1 MIEEHK
7 TPNSTVKITNWNEV
21 AISASQS
28 PESLKI
34 LIEEHKKTVE
44 TRSLKG
50 LTLVMKVIAW
60 IITRTVPKVE
70 ITNWDEVVMAA
81 NQHPESLDLLMEEH
95 KSSKIKI
102 TSHKSLELLEKHKNF
117 RAENSNRDYIDIMN
131 RENMYEKTIVEQY
144 VLNSDNDL
152 GSMLS

>member
-1 MIEEHK
+1 M
-7 TPNSTVKITNWNEV
+7 
-21 AISASQS
+21 AS
-28 PESLKI
+28 
-34 LIEEHKKTVE
+34 
-44 TRSLKG
+44 
-50 LTLVMKVIAW
+50 
-60 IITRTVPKVE
+60 
-70 ITNWDEVVMAA
+70 

-117 RAENSNRDYIDIMN
+117 RAESSHRDYIDIMN
-131 RENMYEKTIVEQY
+131 RENTYEKTIVEQY